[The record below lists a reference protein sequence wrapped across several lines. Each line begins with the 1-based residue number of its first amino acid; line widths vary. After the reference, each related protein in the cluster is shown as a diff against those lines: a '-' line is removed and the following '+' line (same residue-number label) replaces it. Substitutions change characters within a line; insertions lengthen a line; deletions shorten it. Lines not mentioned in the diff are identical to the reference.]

1 MPSIRARLINGLLRL
16 TVKRRWRPGLQ
27 IDEVRAH
34 AAKMDVRLARRPPDC
49 AVEAVTVGGVP
60 AHWFGEAELATRNG
74 TLLYLHG
81 GAWCLHLPALYA
93 AFAATLCRRTG
104 LRVLLPSYRLAPEH
118 AYPGA
123 VEDCLAVYRALAGGP
138 EGPPRA
144 IAGDSAGGSLSLVTL
159 MRARDA
165 GLALPACGV
174 LLSPSTDLTMS
185 GPSAQYNEAADPMF
199 SAGSG
204 DLLPD
209 IYCPCTERSHPWL
222 SPLFG
227 EWHGLPPLYFLAG
240 STEMLLDDS
249 VRACDRARQAGVD
262 ARIDVWVD
270 LPHVFPLFGFLPE
283 ARVALERISGF
294 IREQATAV
302 PVPPTNAGP
311 LTAGIADGMT
321 VTGEPAQPSTP

>member
-1 MPSIRARLINGLLRL
+1 MPSIRARLINRLLRL

-27 IDEVRAH
+27 IGEVRAH
-34 AAKMDVRLARRPPDC
+34 AAKMDARLARRPPDC

-60 AHWFGEAELATRNG
+60 AHWFGEADLAARNG

-93 AFAATLCRRTG
+93 TFAATLCRRTG
-104 LRVLLPSYRLAPEH
+104 MRVLLPDYRLAPEQP
-118 AYPGA
+118 YPAA
-123 VEDCLAVYRALAGGP
+123 VEDCTAVYRALATGP
-138 EGPPRA
+138 GGPPRA
-144 IAGDSAGGSLSLVTL
+144 IAGDSAGGSLALVTL

-165 GLALPACGV
+165 GLALPACAV

-185 GPSAQYNEAADPMF
+185 APSAQYNEAADPMF

-204 DLLPD
+204 DLLPA
-209 IYCPCTERSHPWL
+209 IYCPGTGRDHPWL

-227 EWHGLPPLYFLAG
+227 AWHGLPPLYFLAG

-249 VRACDRARQAGVD
+249 VRASDRARQAGVD

-283 ARVALERISGF
+283 ARAALDRITDF
-294 IREQATAV
+294 IRERADASGNRVTSD
-302 PVPPTNAGP
+302 GP
-311 LTAGIADGMT
+311 LTMAAADSLVMT
-321 VTGEPAQPSTP
+321 GAATP

>member
-1 MPSIRARLINGLLRL
+1 MPSIRARLINRLLRL
-16 TVKRRWRPGLQ
+16 TVKRRWRPELQ
-27 IDEVRAH
+27 IGEVRAH
-34 AAKMDVRLARRPPDC
+34 AARMDGKLARRPPDC
-49 AVEAVTVGGVP
+49 AVEAVTIGGVS
-60 AHWFGEAELATRNG
+60 AHWFGEAGLATRNG

-93 AFAATLCRRTG
+93 TFAASLCRRTG
-104 LRVLLPSYRLAPEH
+104 LRVLLPDYRLAPE
-118 AYPGA
+118 ALYPAA
-123 VEDCLAVYRALAGGP
+123 VEDCLAVYRALAEAP

-165 GLALPACGV
+165 GLDLPACGV

-185 GPSAQYNEAADPMF
+185 APSAQYNEAADPMF
-199 SAGSG
+199 SAGAVEM
-204 DLLPD
+204 LPD
-209 IYCPCTERSHPWL
+209 TYCPDTDRSHPCL

-227 EWHGLPPLYFLAG
+227 DWHGLPPLYFLAG

-283 ARVALERISGF
+283 ARVALERITRF
-294 IREQATAV
+294 IREQAAAG
-302 PVPPTNAGP
+302 PCPAANAGP
-311 LTAGIADGMT
+311 LTAGIADVAT
-321 VTGEPAQPSTP
+321 IAGEPAQPSTP